1 MNSSPLLLLQH
12 LSAWIYYIPLA
23 VLSLMGV
30 WFVWHFITFLITFL
44 KYRHIPGHVS
54 FLPAVIDS
62 MLHKRVYIYHQYI
75 CTLEA
80 YKRHPEASIIKL
92 QFGSVCT
99 LIVARDKTLLKELLV
114 KNYKSISKGDVLA
127 PVGLF
132 GNNMFSAD
140 SSDPLWKKHRTLS
153 NPIFT
158 GAAHLRNVF
167 RVTIEETNKMLEFWK
182 RIYRVNEKSGAIEK
196 VNVTNEF
203 KSVTLSII
211 NRVAF
216 DYDIHIFDNDVKHRD
231 ALHEWV
237 NDLLKGLLYNF
248 VFPKACFEYLPFGIF
263 KRFREAK
270 ERFKEAAMSMIE
282 RKQLEKSHEL
292 KDDEDLL
299 SLLLSSSEAA
309 KEQDQK
315 LSKGELL
322 SALFII
328 FFAGFETSSVSL
340 NFMLRML
347 AKYPD
352 VQQRIY
358 EEITSEISSQ
368 EEITYE
374 LITEKL
380 HFLSSF
386 MKEVLRTK
394 TPVGGGARI
403 VMKKGG
409 ETLGGVKYPAGTQ
422 FLASYFSMHYFAKN
436 GLDEFKPDRFMP
448 TKSDS
453 NQVTPDYLNIDFNTD
468 EILPFSIGPR
478 DCIGKRMALL
488 EMKLIL
494 VMLLLQFRLEV
505 PKGSEEQ
512 QDRIEETYIV
522 TRTVMDP
529 YLIDF
534 IPRQQ

>member
-1 MNSSPLLLLQH
+1 MPSSLQLLEYISFVPL
-12 LSAWIYYIPLA
+12 
-23 VLSLMGV
+23 VVGSLFGA
-30 WFVWHFITFLITFL
+30 WFVWHLINFLITYFR
-44 KYRHIPGHVS
+44 YRHIPGHVS

-62 MLHKRVYIYHQYI
+62 MLHKRIYIYHQYV
-75 CTLEA
+75 CTLDA
-80 YKRHPEASIIKL
+80 YKRYPEASVIKL

-99 LIVARDKTLLKELLV
+99 LIVARDKALLKELLV

-140 SSDPLWKKHRTLS
+140 SSDPLWKKHRTMS

-167 RVTIEETNKMLEFWK
+167 RVTIEETNKMLDFWK
-182 RIYRVNEKSGAIEK
+182 RIYGVNEKNGAIEK

-203 KSVTLSII
+203 KSVTLSVI

-231 ALHEWV
+231 ELHEWV
-237 NDLLKGLLYNF
+237 NNLLAGLLYNF
-248 VFPKACFEYLPFGIF
+248 VFPKWAFEYLPFGIF
-263 KRFREAK
+263 KRFRESK
-270 ERFKEAAMSMIE
+270 ERFREAALTMIE
-282 RKQLEKSHEL
+282 RKQAEKEKSNEI

-309 KEQDQK
+309 KEDQK
-315 LSKGELL
+315 LSKDELL

-340 NFMLRML
+340 NFMLRQL
-347 AKYPD
+347 AKYPE

-358 EEITSEISSQ
+358 EEIRSEISSQ

-374 LITEKL
+374 VITEKL

-386 MKEVLRTK
+386 MKEVLRVK

-422 FLASYFSMHYFAKN
+422 FLASYYSMHYFAKN
-436 GLDEFKPDRFMP
+436 GEDDFKPDRFMP
-448 TKSDS
+448 TKTDAA
-453 NQVTPDYLNIDFNTD
+453 VTPDYLNIDFNTD

-494 VMLLLQFRLEV
+494 VMLLLKFQLQV
-505 PKGSEEQ
+505 PKGLEEQ
-512 QDRIEETYIV
+512 QDSIPETYIV
-522 TRTVMDP
+522 TRTVLDP

-534 IPRQQ
+534 IPRQ